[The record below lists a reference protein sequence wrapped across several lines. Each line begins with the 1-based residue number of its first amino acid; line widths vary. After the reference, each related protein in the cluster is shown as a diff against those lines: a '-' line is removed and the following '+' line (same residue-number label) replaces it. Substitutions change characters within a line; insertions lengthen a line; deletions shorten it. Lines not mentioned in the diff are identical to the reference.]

1 MIQYVISAIT
11 VLSLDYVYLTTF
23 SKAFS
28 KQIES
33 IQRSPL
39 QMNVYSAIACYVL
52 IIFGLNYFII
62 NKKASLL
69 DAFLL
74 GFVIYGIFDTT
85 TLALFKDW
93 SIKLAVIDSVW
104 GGILFMTTTYMTYK
118 ILHFLRSN

>member
-1 MIQYVISAIT
+1 MLQYVITAIT

-23 SKAFS
+23 SNAFS

-33 IQRSPL
+33 IQGSPFK
-39 QMNVYSAIACYVL
+39 MNMYSAIACYLL
-52 IIFGLNYFII
+52 IIFGLNHFII
-62 NKKASLL
+62 NKKGSLL

-93 SIKLAVIDSVW
+93 SVKLAVIDSVW
-104 GGILFMTTTYMTYK
+104 GGILFMTTTYVTYK
-118 ILHFLRSN
+118 MLHFL

>member
-1 MIQYVISAIT
+1 MLQYVISAIT
-11 VLSLDYVYLTTF
+11 VLALDYVYLNTF
-23 SKAFS
+23 SKAFT

-33 IQRSPL
+33 IQRSRFT
-39 QMNVYSAIACYVL
+39 MNMYAAVACYIF